1 MCKAVS
7 MKKIILCASI
17 ILAGMGVAAFADEA
31 PKDKTT
37 IKPVEKSE
45 FTQAQLLMF
54 NSADRDFNGR
64 VTQDEI
70 NQLNDKANE
79 PKRKKTFQNL
89 DADKNGF
96 LSYDEI
102 EARYAT
108 LSDTRS
114 KNRGKDKVLQ
124 QYDQDSNGVITSG
137 ELDAYFE
144 ARRKKTEA
152 KAIKN
157 AQRDFKF
164 KDADGSGTV
173 SLDEYLESHKTAS
186 QVKFYNATYSENTS
200 ISRDESGDKL
210 ITRLENET
218 FANAL
223 FEMLDK
229 NEDGSLSASEQ
240 SSRAYKQAQTL
251 SFRSVYVRSKTGEA
265 FGANR

>member
-7 MKKIILCASI
+7 MKKIILYASI
-17 ILAGMGVAAFADEA
+17 ILAGMSAAAFADEA

-45 FTQAQLLMF
+45 FIQAQLLMF

-70 NQLNDKANE
+70 NQLTDEINQPRHEKN
-79 PKRKKTFQNL
+79 FQKL
-89 DADKNGF
+89 DTDKNGF
-96 LSYDEI
+96 VSYEEV
-102 EARYAT
+102 EAVHTSSAQ
-108 LSDTRS
+108 TRR
-114 KNRGKDKVLQ
+114 KNSGTNNVLQ
-124 QYDQDSNGVITSG
+124 KYDQDSNGVITSG

-152 KAIKN
+152 MAIKN
-157 AQRDFKF
+157 AKQDFKF
-164 KDADGSGTV
+164 KDADESGTV
-173 SLDEYLESHKTAS
+173 SLDEYLDSHKTAS
-186 QVKFYNATYSENTS
+186 QVKFYSANYTKNTS